1 MKATPDP
8 GVAAFPGG
16 KPKPRPIER
25 LHEHQKQVRERES
38 QQTAA
43 GEGKHQVSTILP
55 ARPHF
60 TVRMLFSA
68 QRP

>member
-8 GVAAFPGG
+8 GVAAFPSG

-25 LHEHQKQVRERES
+25 LHEHQKQVREREG

-43 GEGKHQVSTILP
+43 
-55 ARPHF
+55 
-60 TVRMLFSA
+60 SA
-68 QRP
+68 AGSAPLSDTMRQKVLKSIDAIETK